1 MPSFVSRTLALCRNL
16 FRRTAVEQELSAEL
30 AQAFE
35 FLVETKIRDG
45 ASTSEARRLAA
56 IELGGVEQLKEE
68 IREVR
73 AGYNLEALFRDV
85 RFGLR
90 MLLKTPGFTV
100 VAVATLGLSIG
111 ANTAIFS
118 LVNGVLLRPLPF
130 PDAQRLIYIEGK
142 NPAAGISE
150 SNISYLDFT
159 NWSQQTD
166 LFASTAA
173 YWTGEAH
180 LGADG
185 EEPERVPRAGV
196 TTGFFS
202 VLGVQ
207 PALGRTFV
215 PEDDKGW
222 PQTVAIISHGLWKRR
237 FGSDPAIVGKQ
248 VQMSSMP
255 LTIIGVMPPGFEYP
269 EQTQIWVT
277 CAVNLRDEPRDN
289 RVWSAIA
296 RLNAGI
302 DLKQAQ
308 TRLSA
313 INAQLDKQF
322 HETNKGWDVFLSTL
336 QERLVREVKP
346 SLLALLGAV
355 GFVLLIACANVA
367 NLLLA
372 RSAARQKEIAI
383 RAAMG
388 ASRTRVLRQMLTESI
403 LLSAIG
409 GVAGLLLSIWLTDL
423 LMSMLPE
430 GAPRLGQIGI
440 DYRVLT
446 FALSVSALTGIL
458 FGIVPALQAS
468 KLDVTSA
475 LKEGGRSGE
484 GHPHTS
490 ARNLLLIGEVALSLM
505 LLVGAGLLIKS
516 FLRLQEV
523 RPGFNAHNV
532 LIANLAL
539 QGPKYKDDQSCVEFF
554 RQLKERLEAAPG
566 VQAAGGSVNLP
577 LNPSGYAI
585 GRGFIPEGRP
595 LTVDEAK
602 DAMFSTITG
611 DYFRAL
617 QIPLLSGR
625 TFEPR
630 DNADGPKVVIINEAT
645 AKRHFGSPTAAIGKR
660 LSIWSAFRGRRR
672 DEKFMSEI
680 IGVVGDTKTGSLT
693 GEGGAQIYVP
703 HAQDSQ
709 WNFMGL
715 VIRTAGDP
723 AAFATT
729 LRREVQAI
737 DKDQPIYNV
746 RTMDDVVA
754 NSLGTRRISM
764 QLFAVFAIAAL
775 LLAAI
780 GIYGVMAYS
789 VTQRTQEIGIRMALG
804 AQKSDVLALVIRQGM
819 TLTSIGVVVGL
830 GGAFVLTRLIANLL
844 FGVAATDPATF
855 LWISVLL
862 AAVSFFACYLPAR
875 RAARL
880 DPIKALART

>member
-1 MPSFVSRTLALCRNL
+1 MNTLLQDLRYGFRLLLKNKGFAAVAILAL
-16 FRRTAVEQELSAEL
+16 A
-30 AQAFE
+30 
-35 FLVETKIRDG
+35 
-45 ASTSEARRLAA
+45 
-56 IELGGVEQLKEE
+56 LGV
-68 IREVR
+68 
-73 AGYNLEALFRDV
+73 
-85 RFGLR
+85 
-90 MLLKTPGFTV
+90 
-100 VAVATLGLSIG
+100 G

-130 PDAQRLIYIEGK
+130 PDAERIVYFEGK
-142 NPAAGISE
+142 NPPAGITD
-150 SNISYLDFT
+150 SNISFLDFID
-159 NWSQQTD
+159 WSQQTD
-166 LFASTAA
+166 LFKSTAA
-173 YWTGEAH
+173 FWTGSAN

-185 EEPERVPRAGV
+185 AEPERVPRAGV
-196 TTGFFS
+196 TSGFFS

-207 PALGRTFV
+207 PVLGRTFV
-215 PEDDKGW
+215 PEEDKPG
-222 PQTVAIISHGLWKRR
+222 TISVAVISHGLWKRR

-248 VQMSSMP
+248 VQISSRP
-255 LTIIGVMPPGFEYP
+255 ITVIGVMPSGFEFP
-269 EQTQIWVT
+269 EQTQVWVT
-277 CAVNLRDEPRDN
+277 SAVNVSKEPRDN
-289 RVWSAIA
+289 RSYSAIA
-296 RLNAGI
+296 RLNTGI

-308 TRLSA
+308 SRISA
-313 INAQLDKQF
+313 INAQHAKEFPD
-322 HETNKGWDVFLSTL
+322 TNKGWDAYLSVL
-336 QERLVREVKP
+336 HERMEQV
-346 SLLALLGAV
+346 
-355 GFVLLIACANVA
+355 
-367 NLLLA
+367 
-372 RSAARQKEIAI
+372 
-383 RAAMG
+383 
-388 ASRTRVLRQMLTESI
+388 
-403 LLSAIG
+403 
-409 GVAGLLLSIWLTDL
+409 
-423 LMSMLPE
+423 
-430 GAPRLGQIGI
+430 GI
-440 DYRVLT
+440 DYRVLA
-446 FALSVSALTGIL
+446 FALGISALTGIL
-458 FGIVPALQAS
+458 FGLVPALQAS
-468 KLDVTSA
+468 KLDVTSS
-475 LKEGGRSGE
+475 LKEGGRTGE
-484 GHPHTS
+484 GHRRTS
-490 ARNLLLIGEVALSLM
+490 ARSLLLIGEVALSLV

-516 FLRLQEV
+516 FLRVQEV

-539 QGPKYKDDQSCVEFF
+539 QGPKYKDDEQCVEFF

-602 DAMFSTITG
+602 DATFSTITG

-630 DNADGPKVVIINEAT
+630 DNADGPKVVIINETT

-660 LSIWSAFRGRRR
+660 LSISSAFRGHRR
-672 DEKFMSEI
+672 DEKFMREI

-693 GEGGAQIYVP
+693 GEGGMQLYVP

-715 VIRTAGDP
+715 VVRTARDP

-729 LRREVQAI
+729 FRREAQAL

-754 NSLGTRRISM
+754 NSLGTRRVSM
-764 QLFAVFAIAAL
+764 QLFAVFACAAL
-775 LLAAI
+775 FLAAL

-804 AQKSDVLALVIRQGM
+804 AQKSDVLRLVIGQGM
-819 TLTSIGVVVGL
+819 TLALIGVIAGL
-830 GGAFVLTRLIANLL
+830 AGAFALTRVIANLL

-862 AAVSFFACYLPAR
+862 AAVSFFACYFPAR